1 MELIII
7 SALAIGVLWLSYSA
21 YKSYVAAKAAKEAR
35 EESDR
40 IAEEKRQDSIFRTND
55 RIRQFYAGRTY
66 SAKQSITPASSVSRP
81 VETNSGAYDPMLTYL
96 ILSQSIQ
103 PNSYSSNP
111 YPHSSSFPVGG
122 GGTFDGAGASSDW
135 SSSSSPSS
143 SSSCDSS
150 SSYSSDSSSS
160 SSDSSS
166 SCSSSD

>member
-21 YKSYVAAKAAKEAR
+21 YKSYVAAKMAKEER

-40 IAEEKRQDSIFRTND
+40 IAEEKRQDSIFRTHE
-55 RIRQFYAGRTY
+55 RIRQFHAERTY
-66 SAKQSITPASSVSRP
+66 SAKSNIAPAASVARP
-81 VETNSGAYDPMLTYL
+81 VETNSGSYDPMLTYL

-103 PNSYSSNP
+103 PNGYSSNP
-111 YPHSSSFPVGG
+111 YPHASSFPVGG
-122 GGTFDGAGASSDW
+122 GGTFDGAGASADW
-135 SSSSSPSS
+135 PSS
-143 SSSCDSS
+143 SSSLCDSS

>member
-7 SALAIGVLWLSYSA
+7 SALAIGVLWLCYSA

-40 IAEEKRQDSIFRTND
+40 IAEEKRQDSIFRTNE
-55 RIRQFYAGRTY
+55 RIRQFHAGRAY
-66 SAKQSITPASSVSRP
+66 SAKQSIAPASSVSRP
-81 VETNSGAYDPMLTYL
+81 VESNSGAYDSMLTYL
-96 ILSQSIQ
+96 ILSQAIQ

-111 YPHSSSFPVGG
+111 YPHTSSFPIGG
-122 GGTFDGAGASSDW
+122 SGSFDGAGASADW
-135 SSSSSPSS
+135 SSSSSS

-150 SSYSSDSSSS
+150 SSASSDSSSS
-160 SSDSSS
+160 SSDSGS

>member
-40 IAEEKRQDSIFRTND
+40 IAEEELQHSILRTNE
-55 RIRQFYAGRTY
+55 RLRSYT
-66 SAKQSITPASSVSRP
+66 AKAFIAPTSSVSRT
-81 VETNSGAYDPMLTYL
+81 VESNSGASDPFLTYL

-111 YPHSSSFPVGG
+111 HPHASSFPVGG
-122 GGTFDGAGASSDW
+122 GGTFDGAGASADW

-143 SSSCDSS
+143 SSSCDSSSS